1 MLSFSPYDIKIPKSP
16 KTNPLIYSDAEI
28 KQIFASISSPVRW
41 LYLRNYSFIALMLDS
56 GLRQGEVA
64 ALLVND
70 VSFDD
75 SRILVHGKGG
85 KDRFVP
91 LGAFSSRVL
100 RLYMDACPY
109 PLEDFMFLE
118 HDGSPLSKNAIRL
131 TVRRLAKKLPFP
143 LSSHKLRHNFATN
156 YCLDKIE
163 QDGQVDAFTLKM
175 LMGHSEIS
183 TTERY
188 IHCAMELL
196 AVKSTISHI
205 DRLFADMSI

>member
-1 MLSFSPYDIKIPKSP
+1 
-16 KTNPLIYSDAEI
+16 
-28 KQIFASISSPVRW
+28 
-41 LYLRNYSFIALMLDS
+41 
-56 GLRQGEVA
+56 
-64 ALLVND
+64 
-70 VSFDD
+70 
-75 SRILVHGKGG
+75 
-85 KDRFVP
+85 
-91 LGAFSSRVL
+91 
-100 RLYMDACPY
+100 MDACPY
-109 PLEDFMFLE
+109 PLEDSMFLE

-196 AVKSTISHI
+196 AVKSTISHL
-205 DRLFADMSI
+205 DRLFADMPI